1 MSQSCGRQTAAVRLA
16 LSGSCSA
23 SHRSF
28 ETVNAAKGTL
38 PTACA
43 HASAPNSDTSAS
55 ASGADLVSF
64 HKSAG
69 RMTFAS
75 SSRQIM
81 PCCCAAIEIE
91 AIPSRPPA
99 SASAVCR
106 AFHQLS
112 GSTSVESGCWAHP
125 LRTRSPVAASRTTT
139 LHDCVDESTPATSV
153 TAGAGS
159 RAGQVRGAGGRRYRV
174 GQRAP
179 RTCSTAS

>member
-1 MSQSCGRQTAAVRLA
+1 M
-16 LSGSCSA
+16 
-23 SHRSF
+23 
-28 ETVNAAKGTL
+28 
-38 PTACA
+38 
-43 HASAPNSDTSAS
+43 
-55 ASGADLVSF
+55 SF

-75 SSRQIM
+75 SSRQTM

-99 SASAVCR
+99 SASADCR

-139 LHDCVDESTPATSV
+139 LHDCVDESTPATRV
-153 TAGAGS
+153 MAGRGS
-159 RAGQVRGAGGRRYRV
+159 RAGQLRVTRKCRYGI